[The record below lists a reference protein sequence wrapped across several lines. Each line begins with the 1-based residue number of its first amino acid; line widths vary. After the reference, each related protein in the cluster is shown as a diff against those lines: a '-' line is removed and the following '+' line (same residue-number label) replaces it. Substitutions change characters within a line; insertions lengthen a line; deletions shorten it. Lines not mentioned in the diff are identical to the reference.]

1 MATEIIMP
9 KAGMDMQEGQILK
22 WMVEVGDVVEE
33 GQVILEIM
41 TDKVSMEVEA
51 ETSGVLLQK
60 VYDEGD
66 TVPVITTIGYIGEAG
81 EEVAAATPAPKAEP
95 VQAPEQP
102 ATAKDPNQ
110 YDVAVIGGGPAGYA
124 AAIKAAQGGLKTLIV
139 EKDVLGG
146 TCLNRGC
153 IPTKTYVENA
163 QIFNTIKNAE
173 NRGVVLDSTDVSVDL
188 PKAVAFKNKVVKQLT
203 DGVAYLLKGNKVD
216 VLNGVGS
223 MDNDKNVY
231 VDGTQVAQAQNVILA
246 GGSQSGRI
254 PVPGLDSAKV
264 LTSDDI
270 LDLTELPKSL
280 VVIGAGVVGLEMAHI
295 FNAYGTQV
303 TVIEMCDRV
312 LPGMD
317 KDVSKEIGRI
327 LKGDGIQINL
337 KTSLQSVEETE
348 TGLRLVTDRETYEA
362 DLALLSIGR
371 TPDLSCIGTADIQVE
386 KNRVVVD
393 EYFQTNI
400 PGVYATGD
408 INGKRMLA
416 HAAYKMSEVAVDHIL
431 GKKSK
436 IKMDCVPSA
445 VYLHPEAASVGL
457 TEEQAAEQ
465 HKIIV
470 GKFTYAGN
478 GRALAAGNSKG
489 FVKVIL
495 DEKYKEILGVH
506 IVGISASEVINT
518 AAVMM
523 ANELTVYEAMDVV
536 VDHPSYTEA
545 LHEAFCAAMGK
556 ALHAL

>member
-22 WMVEVGDVVEE
+22 WMVDVGDNIEE

-51 ETSGVLLQK
+51 EVSGVLLK
-60 VYDEGD
+60 KIYNEGD

-81 EEVAAATPAPKAEP
+81 EEIADTAQTPEAASSEEKP
-95 VQAPEQP
+95 VIE
-102 ATAKDPNQ
+102 KDKDM

-124 AAIKAAQGGLKTLIV
+124 AAIKAAQGGLKTLLV

-163 QIFNTIKNAE
+163 HIFDAVKQAE
-173 NRGVVLDSTDVSVDL
+173 NRGVLFENTQVSVDL

-203 DGVAYLLKGNKVD
+203 DGIAYLLKGNKVD
-216 VLNGVGS
+216 VLAGVGS
-223 MDNDKNVY
+223 IDNDKNVY
-231 VDGTQVAQAQNVILA
+231 VDGKQVTKAQNIILA
-246 GGSQSGRI
+246 GGSVCGRI
-254 PVPGLDSAKV
+254 PVPGLDSTKV

-295 FNAYGTQV
+295 FNAYGTKV

-317 KDVSKEIGRI
+317 KDVSAEVGRI
-327 LKGDGIQINL
+327 LKRDGIKLSL

-348 TGLRLVTDRETYEA
+348 TGVRLVTDKKTFEA

-371 TPDLSCIGTADIQVE
+371 TPDLSCIGSADIRVD
-386 KNRVVVD
+386 KNKVVVD
-393 EYFQTNI
+393 DNFQTNL

-416 HAAYKMSEVAVDHIL
+416 HAAYKMSEIAVDHIL
-431 GKKSK
+431 GQPSK
-436 IKMDCVPSA
+436 IKMDCIPAA

-457 TEEQAAEQ
+457 TEEQAAEK
-465 HKIIV
+465 HKILV

-478 GRALAAGNSKG
+478 GRALAAGNNKG

-495 DEKYKEILGVH
+495 EEKYKEILGVH

>member
-22 WMVEVGDVVEE
+22 WMVEVGDSVEE

-51 ETSGVLLQK
+51 EASGVLLQK
-60 VYDEGD
+60 VYNEGD

-81 EEVAAATPAPKAEP
+81 EEIAGAAEAPKAE
-95 VQAPEQP
+95 QP
-102 ATAKDPNQ
+102 RAEEKTVASEDKDL

-124 AAIKAAQGGLKTLIV
+124 AAIKAAQGGLKTLLV

-163 QIFNTIKNAE
+163 HIFDAVKNAE
-173 NRGVVLDSTDVSVDL
+173 NRGVVLDSTKISVDL
-188 PKAVAFKNKVVKQLT
+188 PKAVAYKNQVVKQLT
-203 DGVAYLLKGNKVD
+203 DGIAYLLKGNKVD

-223 MDNDKNVY
+223 IDNDKNVY
-231 VDGTQVAQAQNVILA
+231 VDGTQVAKAKNIILA
-246 GGSQSGRI
+246 GGSQCGRI

-295 FNAYGTQV
+295 FNAYGTKV

-317 KDVSKEIGRI
+317 KDVSSEVGRI
-327 LKGDGIQINL
+327 LKRDGIKINL

-348 TGLRLVTDRETYEA
+348 TGIRLVTDKKTFEA

-371 TPDLSCIGTADIQVE
+371 TPDLSCIGTADIKVE
-386 KNRVVVD
+386 KNKVVVD
-393 EYFQTNI
+393 DVFQTNI

-431 GKKSK
+431 GEKTK
-436 IKMDCVPSA
+436 IKMNCVPAA

-457 TEEQAAEQ
+457 TEEEAASE
-465 HKIIV
+465 HKILV
-470 GKFTYAGN
+470 GKFSYAGN
-478 GRALAAGNSKG
+478 GRALAAGNNKG

-495 DEKYKEILGVH
+495 EEKYKEILGVH